1 MIDLYILKNCPFC
14 KKVLNYLD
22 TTDIEYRTLD
32 ISSSENAEVLR
43 RIGGVEQVPFLLDK
57 ERNVQM
63 YESDDIINYLK
74 TL

>member
-1 MIDLYILKNCPFC
+1 MIDLYIMKSCPFC

-43 RIGGVEQVPFLLDK
+43 RIGGMEQVPFLLDK